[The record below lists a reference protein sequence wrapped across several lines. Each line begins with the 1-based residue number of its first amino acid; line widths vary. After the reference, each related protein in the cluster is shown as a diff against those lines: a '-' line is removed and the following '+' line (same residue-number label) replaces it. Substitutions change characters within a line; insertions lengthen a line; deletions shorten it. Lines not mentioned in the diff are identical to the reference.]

1 MALDGGERA
10 LSLLE
15 YGRIVVQRGWIVVL
29 CAALGACAMLFYSS
43 RQDTV
48 YRSTMQVIFE
58 PAQSGQGISAANAA
72 LLRSYVVYLSSTGI
86 AGEIVEEL
94 GMGISAEALKAG
106 TEISAV
112 PDQSLIRIEV
122 NDANGDW
129 ANTVAYAWGLKL
141 VDVRNR
147 QNDELPVDEQ
157 IIATPHDFPRYTL
170 YRPRTTANL
179 LLGAVGGSVLG
190 VVIIFVLERRRLR
203 IVKSPGDFALG
214 RLLATIP
221 LPSAKE

>member
-1 MALDGGERA
+1 M
-10 LSLLE
+10 SLLE

-29 CAALGACAMLFYSS
+29 CAALGAGAMLLYSA
-43 RQDTV
+43 RQDPV
-48 YRSTMQVIFE
+48 YRSSMQVIFE

-72 LLRSYVVYLSSTGI
+72 LLRSYVVYLSSTDI

-106 TEISAV
+106 TEISAI

-122 NDANGDW
+122 NDASGDW

-141 VDVRNR
+141 IDVRNR
-147 QNDELPVDEQ
+147 QNDELPINER
-157 IIATPHDFPRYTL
+157 IIATPQDFPRYTL
-170 YRPRTTANL
+170 YRPRTTANM
-179 LLGAVGGSVLG
+179 LLGAVGGFALG

-203 IVKSPGDFALG
+203 VLKSPGDFALG